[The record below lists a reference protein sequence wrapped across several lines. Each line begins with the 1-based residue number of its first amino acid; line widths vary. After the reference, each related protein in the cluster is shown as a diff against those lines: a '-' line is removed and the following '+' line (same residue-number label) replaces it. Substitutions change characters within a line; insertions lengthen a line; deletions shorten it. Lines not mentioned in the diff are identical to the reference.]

1 MKTIILILSILF
13 AVFYSCTQYVEPDDP
28 KPESKT
34 LIYTSFES
42 GEFASLDNWISPGP
56 PIVKFAKYDV
66 PPYGG
71 KYSIFLKAREIGAYV
86 YTTVPALEGTHN
98 YLLTFWS
105 KSTEDPGS
113 LEIYLKQDG
122 NKLDKKRKV
131 IRKAEWTSFIIET
144 EFTALASDSIEV
156 MLVGSLFTAPQ
167 GFNYFDLIKLVNLD

>member
-1 MKTIILILSILF
+1 MKTFVLILSILLL
-13 AVFYSCTQYVEPDDP
+13 VFYSCTQYVEPDDP
-28 KPESKT
+28 QPESRT

-42 GEFASLDNWISPGP
+42 GGFASLDNWISPGP
-56 PIVKFAKYDV
+56 PVVKFAADV
-66 PPYGG
+66 PANGG

-86 YTTVPALEGTHN
+86 YTTVPAIEGTHN
-98 YLLTFWS
+98 YRLTFWS

-122 NKLDKKRKV
+122 NKLDKKREV

-144 EFTALASDSIEV
+144 EFTASVNDSIEV
-156 MLVGSLFTAPQ
+156 MLVGSLYTVPQ

>member
-1 MKTIILILSILF
+1 MKTIILILSILLL
-13 AVFYSCTQYVEPDDP
+13 VFCSCTQYVEPDDP
-28 KPESKT
+28 QPESKT
-34 LIYTSFES
+34 LIFTSFES
-42 GEFASLDNWISPGP
+42 GGTASLDNWISPGP
-56 PIVKFAKYDV
+56 PIVKFATDV

-86 YTTVPALEGTHN
+86 YKTVRALEGTHN

-122 NKLDKKRKV
+122 DKVDKKREV
-131 IRKAEWTSFIIET
+131 IRKAEWTAFTIEA
-144 EFTALASDSIEV
+144 EFTASESDSIEV
-156 MLVGSLFTAPQ
+156 MLVGSLYTVPQ

>member
-1 MKTIILILSILF
+1 MKTIILILPILLL
-13 AVFYSCTQYVEPDDP
+13 AFYSCTQYVEPDDP
-28 KPESKT
+28 QPESRT

-42 GEFASLDNWISPGP
+42 GGFASLDNWISPGP
-56 PIVKFAKYDV
+56 PVVKFAADV
-66 PPYGG
+66 PANGG

-98 YLLTFWS
+98 YRLTFWS

-122 NKLDKKRKV
+122 NKLDKKREV

-144 EFTALASDSIEV
+144 EFTASINDSIEV
-156 MLVGSLFTAPQ
+156 MLVGSLYTVPQ
-167 GFNYFDLIKLVNLD
+167 GFNYFDLIRLVNLD